1 MPGAP
6 LGAVAE
12 LAAGAEALLSLYE
25 SLLTTA
31 SSPCS
36 ASTHF
41 LVKILLILL
50 FPLWG
55 LKGFH
60 YQPHRRTHL
69 ISSMVSF
76 VFHFPPHFLGVLFL
90 ISLESS

>member
-1 MPGAP
+1 MPGAA

-25 SLLTTA
+25 SLLT
-31 SSPCS
+31 PCS